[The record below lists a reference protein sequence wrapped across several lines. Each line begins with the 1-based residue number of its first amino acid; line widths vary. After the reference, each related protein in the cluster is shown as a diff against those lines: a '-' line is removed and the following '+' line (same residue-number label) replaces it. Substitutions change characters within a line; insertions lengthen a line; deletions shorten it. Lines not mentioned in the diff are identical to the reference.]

1 MGGWIGHTLPNL
13 LAKLG
18 DDSLTIKERFDN
30 LDTAIAS
37 IGGGVNLSGTM
48 SFDESLVTEQIMQT
62 CNFTTNT
69 RVNSIWID
77 ASNITRNFTIKM
89 YSKIDGTNYREFQ
102 TNSWTTADSDG
113 ILIDGFLAPGTDF
126 EIRFTSVGGGGTVSV
141 PWRII

>member
-1 MGGWIGHTLPNL
+1 
-13 LAKLG
+13 
-18 DDSLTIKERFDN
+18 
-30 LDTAIAS
+30 
-37 IGGGVNLSGTM
+37 
-48 SFDESLVTEQIMQT
+48 
-62 CNFTTNT
+62 
-69 RVNSIWID
+69 
-77 ASNITRNFTIKM
+77 M